1 MCFVCFGFCH
11 QVKKQLFG
19 LDNRGMGAEVAVK
32 NELRRTIKV
41 STTWIYVGIRTAYL

>member
-1 MCFVCFGFCH
+1 MHGRVVIADW

-19 LDNRGMGAEVAVK
+19 IDNKGMSAEVAVK

-41 STTWIYVGIRTAYL
+41 RRASYLR